1 MKKTINNALNEISDK
16 YIEEAYNATGLQHST
31 ARTIRN
37 IAIPVAS
44 AAAIAGLC
52 LGMNKL
58 GVFKS
63 GGVDLL
69 PAESTS
75 GAGDTSSIT
84 VNDPQYEYIGY
95 TPSLPDNIPLVLQT
109 TDHIESIVFGSQ
121 FPEMI
126 YADADSAIFTDGISG
141 LYIFDFETEEITF
154 AADIYTTFD
163 MALTDYPQKIG
174 SGSGTNY
181 GGDSWNGINLFA
193 GADGTP
199 YCSMAYH
206 SDIVLTGSGL
216 PTQSQWETKYY
227 EIDTEALTLTA
238 LPTDEMTIPMYE
250 GLKEIPYSEIG
261 DYRSM
266 SQNAAY
272 IGDTDEFVYVRN
284 CTTDIDLL
292 PGYNMEYIE
301 LRRWTAEEVTG
312 EPMEGGYY
320 PFSDKVGKDVK
331 LYSNYYT
338 GDSVVGH
345 ECHGIYFNGVKF
357 TLDMHASGRVPEGY
371 YTLYGDIVCMTEE
384 TNGYQWLYRI
394 EDDTLQPLEALIK
407 QPENIDLEQTYHGM
421 PLIKQTDT
429 LADDVLP
436 LHYESLIKQI
446 EMITAAL
453 SEDLNDIEARKA
465 QLEEKYAYIQEQLSS
480 DKLTEDER
488 NEYYEMEAELT
499 MEISYLEADH
509 EDLRA
514 LLTNYQTELDAI
526 ESQMQKSGIFSY
538 EVQDF
543 LSTLDPR
550 VAAAVKEFIE
560 IEPSAEF
567 WGTSSATISYGIVTA
582 EAINMFNEH
591 ILSLDDGTAEM
602 ILSDDQLVYS
612 MCLNSYWLDNDTANT
627 EDHNKELEQLND
639 LITDLILSRE
649 LSYSGNADM
658 ENMLYPLDP
667 KYNYITSYFGY
678 DAFRGGNHYGID
690 IADKGIGGADIYAVQ
705 DGLVIAANNDG
716 GWSNGLGNYVVIDHG
731 NGYCTLYAHC
741 YEVYAATGDTVKR
754 GDTIAAV
761 GTTGWSTGNHLHFEI
776 RKDGVAI
783 DPLSFPYGDVT
794 PIKFDSFEAALK
806 YAFENAG
813 EPAIPDF
820 IAQPIDCESSTGVF
834 VYSDYSEYTSDTP
847 NANVFAADAGEII
860 FANYTGETDKVCIA
874 IMHDGYVTVYRG
886 LSSYT
891 YEAGEHVQ
899 MGWVIGKADDEGKMR
914 FELRTDA
921 DVVMNTKGYC
931 EKIDPAMNDFPQ
943 TGNAKAAFCDK
954 ILYSNEPSTLFD
966 SKIKAYAV
974 SINGVTTVLKN
985 EDGSAEKYGN
995 LFFNENEALLDVE
1008 YIGNGWLVT
1017 SRTANLADGS
1027 YIRKEY
1033 YLDGSYIDTILR
1045 YSVAADGTEELIETI
1060 NVVYLMTDEDIAAY
1074 EYDPATCRP
1083 DLEPVNNAITQAF
1096 GNTGKPNIP
1105 TQLYAPIDDN
1115 SGYISEYF
1123 YDDYRYGFGGYY
1135 GHKGVD
1141 ITAEYGTDVHSAADG
1156 KVIAAAWYGDYGY
1169 CVIIMHDGYATVYGH
1184 LSDISVKEGDTVTAG
1199 QLIAAVG
1206 STGRATGNYLHFEL
1220 RTAPDEYI
1228 NPIDY
1233 LPYTE

>member
-75 GAGDTSSIT
+75 GAGDTSTIT

-126 YADADSAIFTDGISG
+126 YADVDSAMFTDGISG
-141 LYIFDFETEEITF
+141 LYIFDFDTEEITF
-154 AADIYTTFD
+154 AADIHTTFD

-174 SGSGTNY
+174 TNY
-181 GGDSWNGINLFA
+181 GGDSWNGIELFA

-216 PTQSQWETKYY
+216 PTQSQWQTKYY

-238 LPTDEMTIPMYE
+238 LPSDDMTIPLYE
-250 GLKEIPYSEIG
+250 GLKEIPYNENEN
-261 DYRSM
+261 YRNM
-266 SQNAAY
+266 SLNAAY
-272 IGDTDEFVYVRN
+272 IGDTDEFVYIRN
-284 CTTDIDLL
+284 CMTDIDLL

-312 EPMEGGYY
+312 EPMEGGHY

-331 LYSNYYT
+331 LYSQYYT
-338 GDSVVGH
+338 TADEVV
-345 ECHGIYFNGVKF
+345 ENAHGIDFDGVEF
-357 TLDMHASGRVPEGY
+357 SFDVWAEVERLPAGR
-371 YTLYGDIVCMTEE
+371 YTLYGDIISLVEKTS
-384 TNGYQWLYRI
+384 GYKWLYRI
-394 EDDTLQPLEALIK
+394 DGENLIPLNIIGEQPATADFELHYGGQMLYNK
-407 QPENIDLEQTYHGM
+407 SVM
-421 PLIKQTDT
+421 
-429 LADDVLP
+429 LAEDVLP
-436 LHYESLIKQI
+436 TLYEQMAGYRDKVIQKLESD
-446 EMITAAL
+446 T
-453 SEDLNDIEARKA
+453 LNEARKD
-465 QLEEKYAYIQEQLSS
+465 L
-480 DKLTEDER
+480 
-488 NEYYEMEAELT
+488 EAELYDYET
-499 MEISYLEADH
+499 ALAELEQKMKEADF
-509 EDLRA
+509 
-514 LLTNYQTELDAI
+514 
-526 ESQMQKSGIFSY
+526 FSY

-567 WGTSSATISYGIVTA
+567 WGTSSANISYGIVTA

-627 EDHNKELEQLND
+627 EDHNEELEQLND

-649 LSYSGNADM
+649 LSNAGSADM

-716 GWSNGLGNYVVIDHG
+716 GWNNGLGNYVVIDHG

-741 YEVYAATGDTVKR
+741 YEVYAAAGDTVKR
-754 GDTIAAV
+754 GDTIATV

-921 DVVMNTKGYC
+921 DVIMNTKGYC

-985 EDGSAEKYGN
+985 EDGTAEKYGN

-1008 YIGNGWLVT
+1008 YIGNGCLVT

-1060 NVVYLMTDEDIAAY
+1060 NVDYLMTDEEIAAY

-1083 DLEPVNNAITQAF
+1083 ALEPVNNAITQAF
-1096 GNTGKPNIP
+1096 ADTGKPNIP

-1141 ITAEYGTDVHSAADG
+1141 ISAEYGTDVHSAADG

>member
-1 MKKTINNALNEISDK
+1 MKKTINNALNEINDK
-16 YIEEAYNATGLQHST
+16 YIEEAANSTRLQNTT
-31 ARTIRN
+31 AKTIRN
-37 IAIPVAS
+37 IAVPVAS

-52 LGMNKL
+52 LGMSKL
-58 GVFKS
+58 GVFRS

-69 PAESTS
+69 PADSTS
-75 GAGDTSSIT
+75 GAGDTSSIVT
-84 VNDPQYEYIGY
+84 NDPQYEYIGY
-95 TPSLPDNIPLVLQT
+95 TPILPDNIPLVLQT

-126 YADADSAIFTDGISG
+126 YADDDSAMFTDGISG
-141 LYIFDFETEEITF
+141 LYIFDFDSEKITF

-174 SGSGTNY
+174 TNY
-181 GGDSWNGINLFA
+181 GGDSWNGIELFA

-227 EIDTEALTLTA
+227 EIDTETLTLTA
-238 LPTDEMTIPMYE
+238 LPSDDMTIPLYE
-250 GLKEIPYSEIG
+250 GLKEIPYSENEH
-261 DYRSM
+261 YRNM
-266 SQNAAY
+266 SLNAAY
-272 IGDTDEFVYVRN
+272 IGDTDEFVYIRN

-292 PGYNMEYIE
+292 PRYSMEYIE

-312 EPMEGGYY
+312 EPMEGGHY

-345 ECHGIYFNGVKF
+345 ECHGIFFDGVKF
-357 TLDMHASGRVPEGY
+357 TLDMHASVGRVPQGY

-394 EDDTLQPLEALIK
+394 EADTLQPLEALIE
-407 QPENIDLEQTYHGM
+407 QPENIGLEQTYHGM

-436 LHYESLIKQI
+436 LKYESLLKQI

-453 SEDLNDIEARKA
+453 SEDLNDIEAHKA
-465 QLEEKYAYIQEQLSS
+465 QLEEMYADVQKRLSS

-499 MEISYLEADH
+499 MAISYLETDR
-509 EDLRA
+509 EDLKA
-514 LLTNYQTELDAI
+514 QLMNYQADLAAI
-526 ESQMQKSGIFSY
+526 EVQMQKSGLFSY
-538 EVQDF
+538 KVQDF

-567 WGTSSATISYGIVTA
+567 WGTSSAGISYGIVTA

-591 ILSLDDGTAEM
+591 ILSLDDGAAEM

-612 MCLNSYWLDNDTANT
+612 MCLNSYWLDNDTTITEDYSHEVEDQNAVIAEMILNT
-627 EDHNKELEQLND
+627 EH
-639 LITDLILSRE
+639 
-649 LSYSGNADM
+649 SYSGSADM

-667 KYNYITSYFGY
+667 KYNYITTYFGY
-678 DAFRGGNHYGID
+678 DSFRGGSHYGID
-690 IADKGIGGADIYAVQ
+690 IADKGIGGADIYAAQ

-716 GWSNGLGNYVVIDHG
+716 GWSNGLGNFVVIDHG

-741 YEVYAATGDTVKR
+741 HEVYVAADDTVKR
-754 GDTIAAV
+754 GDTIATV
-761 GTTGWSTGNHLHFEI
+761 GTTGWSTGNHLHFEV

-783 DPLSFPYGDVT
+783 DPLSFPYGDVA
-794 PIKFDSFEAALK
+794 PIKYDGLEAALK

-820 IAQPIDCESSTGVF
+820 IAQPIDCDTSTNVK
-834 VYSDYSEYTSDTP
+834 VYPEYSEYTSDTP

-860 FANYTGETDKVCIA
+860 FANYTGEADKVCIA
-874 IMHDGYVTVYRG
+874 IMHNGYVTVYRG

-954 ILYSNEPSTLFD
+954 ILYSNEPSVLFD

-974 SINGVTTVLKN
+974 SINGVTTVMKN

-1008 YIGNGWLVT
+1008 YIGNGCLVT
-1017 SRTANLADGS
+1017 SRTAVLADGS

-1045 YSVAADGTEELIETI
+1045 YSVAADGTEDLIETI
-1060 NVVYLMTDEDIAAY
+1060 NVDYLMTDEEIAAY

-1083 DLEPVNNAITQAF
+1083 VSGTISNAITQALADAGEPVF
-1096 GNTGKPNIP
+1096 PDSIAMPIDSDGNTVYS
-1105 TQLYAPIDDN
+1105 TVYDEYTEYSSYANADVLAAE
-1115 SGYISEYF
+1115 SGEIVF
-1123 YDDYRYGFGGYY
+1123 AGYT
-1135 GHKGVD
+1135 GN
-1141 ITAEYGTDVHSAADG
+1141 TDE
-1156 KVIAAAWYGDYGY
+1156 
-1169 CVIIMHDGYATVYGH
+1169 CCIIILHDGFVTVYRG
-1184 LSDISVKEGDTVTAG
+1184 LSDCKLAEGDFAER
-1199 QLIAAVG
+1199 G
-1206 STGRATGNYLHFEL
+1206 SAIGTSGEDGAIRFEL
-1220 RTAPDEYI
+1220 HTEST
-1228 NPIDY
+1228 DY
-1233 LPYTE
+1233 DGGICRPVTE

>member
-16 YIEEAYNATGLQHST
+16 YIEEAYNATGLQHTT

-52 LGMNKL
+52 LGMSKL

-69 PAESTS
+69 PAESTN

-121 FPEMI
+121 YPEMI
-126 YADADSAIFTDGISG
+126 YADENSAMFTDGISG
-141 LYIFDFETEEITF
+141 LYIFDFDTEEIAF

-174 SGSGTNY
+174 ANY
-181 GGDSWNGINLFA
+181 GGDSWNGIELFA

-216 PTQSQWETKYY
+216 PTQSQWQTKYY

-238 LPTDEMTIPMYE
+238 LPSDDMTIPLYE
-250 GLKEIPYSEIG
+250 GLKEIPYNENEN
-261 DYRSM
+261 YRNM
-266 SQNAAY
+266 SLNAAY
-272 IGDTDEFVYVRN
+272 IGDTDEFVYIRN

-292 PGYNMEYIE
+292 PRYNMEYIE

-331 LYSNYYT
+331 LYSYYYT
-338 GDSVVGH
+338 DDSVVGH
-345 ECHGIYFNGVKF
+345 ECHGINFDGVKF
-357 TLDMHASGRVPEGY
+357 TLDMHASVGRVPQGY

-394 EDDTLQPLEALIK
+394 EADTLQPLEALIE

-436 LHYESLIKQI
+436 LKYESLMKQI
-446 EMITAAL
+446 EMITETL
-453 SEDLNDIEARKA
+453 SEDIDAMEARKA
-465 QLEEKYAYIQEQLSS
+465 QLEEMYANVQEQLSS
-480 DKLTEDER
+480 DKLTEEER
-488 NEYYEMEAELT
+488 IECYEMEAELT
-499 MEISYLEADH
+499 MAISYLETDH
-509 EDLRA
+509 EELKA
-514 LLTNYQTELDAI
+514 LLANYQIEFAAI
-526 ESQMQKSGIFSY
+526 EAQMQKSGFFSH

-550 VAAAVKEFIE
+550 VAAAVKGFMEV
-560 IEPSAEF
+560 EPSAEF
-567 WGTSSATISYGIVTA
+567 WGTSSANISYGIVTA

-612 MCLNSYWLDNDTANT
+612 MCLNSYWLDNDAAGT
-627 EDHNKELEQLND
+627 EDHDKEPEQLNE

-649 LSYSGNADM
+649 LSYSGSADM

-705 DGLVIAANNDG
+705 DGLVIAANNNG

-741 YEVYAATGDTVKR
+741 YEVYVAAGDSVKR

-813 EPAIPDF
+813 EPAIPDY
-820 IAQPIDCESSTGVF
+820 IAQPIDCESGTGVC

-847 NANVFAADAGEII
+847 NADVFAADAGEII
-860 FANYTGETDKVCIA
+860 FANYTDEADKVCIA

-891 YEAGEHVQ
+891 YEAGEHVH
-899 MGWVIGKADDEGKMR
+899 MGWVIGKADDEGKIR

-921 DVVMNTKGYC
+921 DVIMNTKDYC

-954 ILYSNEPSTLFD
+954 ILYSNEPSMLFD
-966 SKIKAYAV
+966 AKIKAYAV
-974 SINGVTTVLKN
+974 RANGVTTVLKN

-995 LFFNENEALLDVE
+995 LFFNENESLLDVV
-1008 YIGNGWLVT
+1008 YIGNGCLVT
-1017 SRTANLADGS
+1017 SRTAELADGS

-1045 YSVAADGTEELIETI
+1045 YSVAADGTEVLIETI
-1060 NVVYLMTDEDIAAY
+1060 YVDYLMTDEDIAAY

-1083 DLEPVNNAITQAF
+1083 VSGTISNAITQALADAGEPVF
-1096 GNTGKPNIP
+1096 PDSIAMPIGSNGNTVYS
-1105 TQLYAPIDDN
+1105 TVYDEYTEYSSYANADVLAAE
-1115 SGYISEYF
+1115 SGEIVF
-1123 YDDYRYGFGGYY
+1123 AGYTGDSY
-1135 GHKGVD
+1135 ECCIIILHKGYV
-1141 ITAEYGTDVHSAADG
+1141 
-1156 KVIAAAWYGDYGY
+1156 
-1169 CVIIMHDGYATVYGH
+1169 TVYRG
-1184 LSDISVKEGDTVTAG
+1184 LSDCKLAEGDFAERG
-1199 QLIAAVG
+1199 
-1206 STGRATGNYLHFEL
+1206 ATIGTSGEDGTIRFEL
-1220 RTAPDEYI
+1220 HTEST
-1228 NPIDY
+1228 DY
-1233 LPYTE
+1233 DPGLCRPVTE